1 MDGVRND
8 LDNCPNTYNPDQADS
23 DSDGVGDDCDG
34 CPDDPDK
41 TDPGSCGC
49 GKPDTDSDNDGTLD
63 CNDGCPNDPDKTASG
78 DCGCGL
84 PDTDSDNDGTADC
97 KDGCPNDPDKTAPG
111 DCGCGIPETDS
122 DGDGILDCKEQGPGG
137 DVPNYDGNGD
147 GTADDLQ
154 ANVISLH
161 TYDNQDYVTLEAPS
175 GTTFSAYQ
183 ARANP
188 SNTDAPSDVEFPYG
202 FFEFTIHGMNAGD
215 AIDVKLY
222 FPTGS
227 TFDTYYKFGPTP
239 GNNTDHWYEFLD
251 DGQTG
256 AKINGNVI
264 TLHFVD
270 GKKGDDDLKA
280 DGIIIDVGGPGV
292 LVSLGDDGTP
302 VADTSSS
309 SGGGGGCF
317 IATAAYGSPM
327 QPYVMILREFRD
339 RFLLNNMVGKAF
351 IDFYYRYSP
360 PHCGFHRPTCQ
371 RTQHRSHKLV
381 AGCGHELGG
390 P

>member
-1 MDGVRND
+1 M
-8 LDNCPNTYNPDQADS
+8 
-23 DSDGVGDDCDG
+23 
-34 CPDDPDK
+34 
-41 TDPGSCGC
+41 
-49 GKPDTDSDNDGTLD
+49 
-63 CNDGCPNDPDKTASG
+63 
-78 DCGCGL
+78 
-84 PDTDSDNDGTADC
+84 
-97 KDGCPNDPDKTAPG
+97 
-111 DCGCGIPETDS
+111 
-122 DGDGILDCKEQGPGG
+122 
-137 DVPNYDGNGD
+137 
-147 GTADDLQ
+147 
-154 ANVISLH
+154 ISLH

-175 GTTFSAYQ
+175 GTTFTAYQ

-270 GKKGDDDLKA
+270 GKRGDDDLKA
-280 DGIIIDVGGPGV
+280 DGIIMDVGGPGV
-292 LVSLGDDGTP
+292 LVSLDGGGTP

-339 RFLLNNMVGKAF
+339 RFLLNNSVGKAF
-351 IDFYYRYSP
+351 IDFYYKYSP
-360 PHCGFHRPTCQ
+360 PIADFIAQHANVRSIVRISLLPVVGMSWVALKFGVMPAMALMTFFGINLICLERYRRRFRDKGVCGM
-371 RTQHRSHKLV
+371 S
-381 AGCGHELGG
+381 
-390 P
+390 